1 MLTEC
6 VSVQLCL
13 FKMIRYAIIFFLKKA
28 ISIYISLQK
37 CALTLTSLTTRVIL
51 LFQYLEVPGALQYTM
66 HDLVHELARSVLND
80 EDELIVIDAANKKV
94 RALHVGNTM
103 EQKYCRYAL
112 LTNYDGRTM
121 LSDIL
126 PKKVRALHFS
136 SSCKLAPNDGS
147 FSFAMC
153 LRILDFSECSG
164 IILPSSTGQL
174 NQLKCLIAPNLQ
186 NKRLP
191 DSIVQLT
198 KLQHLNLCGSSLMSA
213 LPESIGKLSGL
224 IYLCL
229 SHCSGI
235 LKVPE
240 SLGGLKS

>member
-1 MLTEC
+1 LSLSTRVLALVDLAVSWASGAGHVEPSIVQFLMLAEC
-6 VSVQLCL
+6 ASVQLCL

-28 ISIYISLQK
+28 IIIYFSLQK

-51 LFQYLEVPGALQYTM
+51 LFQYLEVPGTLRYTM

-94 RALHVGNTM
+94 RALHVNTR

-112 LTNYDGRTM
+112 LTNYVGWTQ

-153 LRILDFSECSG
+153 LRILYFSECSG
-164 IILPSSTGQL
+164 IIFPSSTG
-174 NQLKCLIAPNLQ
+174 N
-186 NKRLP
+186 
-191 DSIVQLT
+191 
-198 KLQHLNLCGSSLMSA
+198 
-213 LPESIGKLSGL
+213 
-224 IYLCL
+224 
-229 SHCSGI
+229 
-235 LKVPE
+235 
-240 SLGGLKS
+240 